1 MSTERKLTIDELIEA
16 LELHL
21 SPRTDPNHCDP
32 CPYNPEPSPAGEG
45 VPHAVDEV
53 SLPQNTCQY
62 RLMRDCLDALI
73 QYRNQVDECYFV
85 KDFVEFAIRCDLPDI
100 LPGTDDDFSSV
111 RFAFLLGAAF
121 ERYKRIWED

>member
-1 MSTERKLTIDELIEA
+1 MSTERKLTIYELIEA

-62 RLMRDCLDALI
+62 RLMRDCLGKLKEVVMQEEEMLWI
-73 QYRNQVDECYFV
+73 
-85 KDFVEFAIRCDLPDI
+85 KDFIEYTLNSDI
-100 LPGTDDDFSSV
+100 PVKLLDTSNAFTENK
-111 RFAFLLGAAF
+111 FAFMLGAAF